1 MTPFNDPTEKVTPV
15 DDVIGAEHA
24 PNSPLRK
31 RPGRAIVGVLGGLAI
46 GLLLAT
52 GAQQNSP
59 ESETTSSTISEPA
72 AVTTIPTTTTTLA
85 LSRLDILVDGYQGTL
100 YLAGAENQ
108 QGKLWRWESRTGTP
122 LDLEV
127 PNLMVSGSF
136 NASGVRVAVE
146 TQSVVSAGSVLW
158 VGTPGNQEPLAVEV
172 ATWAWHSSDPA
183 QIAWIGDSGVN
194 GDGSTSIRTAIL
206 PIGAGREIP
215 LPGDL
220 ASIAATAAA
229 TPSIASFRLVEFDD
243 DGFLLQTITEEG
255 FILIAVDNDGFE
267 VGRMPARYLGRMPDG
282 TVLVSQAGAL
292 SRASRTLLFA
302 SNYAFPSDSRMAA
315 LATSPVDDRWAIW
328 EIEEAT
334 GVAAPARLWVVE
346 DEILFDTTLPSAL
359 RAVTW
364 SHDGRWLI
372 AAVGELSPLSG
383 FSSGALWFI
392 DTEDWSMHQVTAPG
406 YAFGIAAGP

>member
-1 MTPFNDPTEKVTPV
+1 VTPFNDPTQKVTPV
-15 DDVIGAEHA
+15 DDVIGAERTPMA
-24 PNSPLRK
+24 PVRR
-31 RPGRAIVGVLGGLAI
+31 RPGRAIVGTLGGLAI
-46 GLLLAT
+46 GLLIAT

-59 ESETTSSTISEPA
+59 ESEATSSTISEPA
-72 AVTTIPTTTTTLA
+72 AVTTVPTTTTTLA
-85 LSRLDILVDGYQGTL
+85 PSRLDILVDGYQGTL
-100 YLAGAENQ
+100 YLAGAVNQ

-146 TQSVVSAGSVLW
+146 TRSGVSTGGVLW
-158 VGTPGNQEPLAVEV
+158 VGTPGNQEPLAVDV
-172 ATWAWHSSDPA
+172 ATWTWHSSDPA
-183 QIAWIGDSGVN
+183 QIAWIEDSGVN
-194 GDGSTSIRTAIL
+194 GEGSASIRTAIL
-206 PIGAGREIP
+206 PIGAGLEVP
-215 LPGDL
+215 LPEDL
-220 ASIAATAAA
+220 ATLATTAAA
-229 TPSIASFRLVEFDD
+229 TPSITSFQLVEFDD

-255 FILIAVDNDGFE
+255 FTLIAVDNDGIE
-267 VGRMPARYLGRMPDG
+267 VGRMAARYLGRMPDG

-302 SNYAFPSDSRMAA
+302 SEYAFPSSNRMAA
-315 LATSPVDDRWAIW
+315 IATSPVGDRWAIW

-334 GVAAPARLWVVE
+334 GVAVPARLWIVE
-346 DEILFDTTLPSAL
+346 GEILFDTTLPSAL

-372 AAVGELSPLSG
+372 AAVGEPSFLSG
-383 FSSGALWFI
+383 FSSGTLWFI